1 MSYVSGSIFKYVETL
16 YQYMTD
22 TSAVSDRTEKVDI
35 GALLDSMSP
44 EERKGIQG
52 WYWYDWANQA
62 YALTV
67 MTVIAP
73 QVMASLYNLATG
85 TQSGDAFYA
94 YVLTFSMIFVVLTAP
109 ALGVIADKMPIKKK
123 LLKWYTV
130 AGVLFTAIM
139 GAAPYFGSSGYIFLA
154 LTYTIGTVGFTGGN
168 VIYYSF
174 MPYLG
179 GKEMQDHVSTY
190 GYVYGFAGGSLLLM
204 FHLLLLLGPFNWD
217 TNFKLAVIFVTSSLW
232 WWGFG
237 ALMFK
242 WTPEPEIETT
252 MEWDGFKPAVKL
264 AYSQV
269 FQTAREIK
277 KFKVL
282 ALFLVAYL
290 LFYDGVNTIASMA
303 SAFGESVLRLDTS
316 MNIMLLL
323 TVNII
328 AIPMTAVFGKLANIK
343 GTKFALMLALII
355 YCFVAIAA
363 AAFAPL
369 ELDPTTDS
377 DNNGLPDD
385 AEGESSRYDFTF
397 TYNESSGLYEMNT
410 LYNRGYDG
418 WVGESSAGD
427 AEFRDAF
434 QAYFPDQSDSS
445 SSSTSASDLGISSG
459 ILVLLVILVSFVLLG
474 SAIMYLQKMNLG
486 PLTALIA
493 ILLVFAGIFAAS
505 LFVDEASVSVNEVE
519 TITPEDASSL
529 ISAFDNVSDHRFA
542 IIVIGPDSI
551 SSEVGDRHPTI
562 VDQGGMVDG
571 WAEFMR
577 DNVWE
582 PFGITVS
589 LQWIILGCLVG
600 MVMGSAGAQARS
612 MFSMLIPET
621 RTSEF
626 FGFFGFLGKSA
637 AMIGT
642 FLYGIA
648 SSTFDSRVAIMT
660 ITIVILAG
668 TILASRIDLEE
679 GIRVA
684 NEEDA
689 RNRAAAQGKEVSE
702 STNLTQDQN
711 LYSQIGEMMK

>member
-1 MSYVSGSIFKYVETL
+1 MV
-16 YQYMTD
+16 
-22 TSAVSDRTEKVDI
+22 
-35 GALLDSMSP
+35 
-44 EERKGIQG
+44 
-52 WYWYDWANQA
+52 
-62 YALTV
+62 
-67 MTVIAP
+67 
-73 QVMASLYNLATG
+73 
-85 TQSGDAFYA
+85 
-94 YVLTFSMIFVVLTAP
+94 FVVLTAP

-130 AGVLFTAIM
+130 AGILFTAVM

-154 LTYTIGTVGFTGGN
+154 LAYTIGTVGFTGGN

-204 FHLLLLLGPFNWD
+204 FHLVLLLGPFNWD

-252 MEWDGFKPAVKL
+252 LEWTELGENNFKRLISATSI
-264 AYSQV
+264 AYTQV
-269 FQTAREIK
+269 FNTAREIR

-323 TVNII
+323 TVNVI

-397 TYNESSGLYEMNT
+397 TYNESSGLYEMDT
-410 LYNRGYDG
+410 LYGRGYDG
-418 WVGESSAGD
+418 WVGDSSAGD

-434 QAYFPDQSDSS
+434 QDYFPNQSDSE
-445 SSSTSASDLGISSG
+445 SSSTSTSDLGISSG

-474 SAIMYLQKMNLG
+474 SAIMYLQRMNLG

-505 LFVDEASVSVNEVE
+505 FFVDEASVSVEEVE
-519 TITPEDASSL
+519 TITPEQASSL
-529 ISAFDNVSDHRFA
+529 VAAFDNVSDHRFS
-542 IIVIGPDSI
+542 IIIIGPDSI
-551 SSEVGDRHPTI
+551 ESEVGDRHPTI

-689 RNRAAAQGKEVSE
+689 RNRGVVLTVPDSE
-702 STNLTQDQN
+702 
-711 LYSQIGEMMK
+711 

>member
-1 MSYVSGSIFKYVETL
+1 MTEAATVSES
-16 YQYMTD
+16 
-22 TSAVSDRTEKVDI
+22 TEKADI
-35 GALLDSMSP
+35 GALLDAMSP

-94 YVLTFSMIFVVLTAP
+94 YVLTFSMVFVVLTAP

-130 AGVLFTAIM
+130 AGVLFTAVM

-154 LTYTIGTVGFTGGN
+154 LVYTIGTVGFTGGN

-204 FHLLLLLGPFNWD
+204 FHLVLLLGPFNWD

-252 MEWDGFKPAVKL
+252 LEWTNLGENNFKRLLSATSI
-264 AYSQV
+264 AYTQV
-269 FQTAREIK
+269 FNTAREIR

-323 TVNII
+323 TVNVI

-397 TYNESSGLYEMNT
+397 TYNETTGLYEMDT

-418 WVGESSAGD
+418 WVGENSAGD

-434 QAYFPDQSDSS
+434 QAYFPDQTDSESS
-445 SSSTSASDLGISSG
+445 SSSTSDLGVSSG

-486 PLTALIA
+486 PLTVLLA

-505 LFVDEASVSVNEVE
+505 LFVDEATVSVQEVE

-529 ISAFDNVSDHRFA
+529 ISAFDNASDHRFS

-551 SSEVGDRHPTI
+551 DSEVGDRHPTI

-668 TILASRIDLEE
+668 TVIASRIDLEE

-689 RNRAAAQGKEVSE
+689 RNRGIVNEEVAKKDE
-702 STNLTQDQN
+702 N
-711 LYSQIGEMMK
+711 LYSQISEMTK